1 MTRVSTRYYVHL
13 MLQPEKLFVERAVW
27 ECIQEL
33 VAYVLESDDSIENEE
48 ALVATAMHLLEDRGY
63 AISGKDKDGNLTFDS
78 TPQLL
83 SQTGKRSGPLLW
95 FASCRINSH

>member
-33 VAYVLESDDSIENEE
+33 VAYVLENDDSIENEE
-48 ALVATAMHLLEDRGY
+48 ALVATAMHFLKVRGY
-63 AISGKDKDGNLTFDS
+63 AICGKDQDGNLTFES
-78 TPQLL
+78 TPKLL
-83 SQTGKRSGPLLW
+83 SKTGKSPGPLLW
-95 FASCRINSH
+95 CDSCRVRSH